1 MVVEGCGGRGVEWA
15 GPGGSPRVTM
25 HLRRLARRAREERGT
40 AVVEFAL
47 VLLPLCLIV
56 FGILDFGRALNYY
69 NNLTQIAGQGARAAS
84 VDRNLDGTPLD
95 ATFATQLACE
105 AGSPEL
111 KKGITV
117 QMTTAP
123 PSTDTQP
130 AGKPVTVT
138 ANYTFTFIPLVHAVS
153 INLSAASTQRWEAG
167 NPPPTGVTAAGTCP

>member
-1 MVVEGCGGRGVEWA
+1 MTAQLRQFGD
-15 GPGGSPRVTM
+15 RV
-25 HLRRLARRAREERGT
+25 RSERGT

-84 VDRNLDGTPLD
+84 VDRNLDGTPMD

-111 KKGITV
+111 KKGISV
-117 QMTTAP
+117 QITSAP
-123 PSTDTQP
+123 LSTDTQP
-130 AGKPVTVT
+130 TGKPVTVT
-138 ANYTFTFIPLVHAVS
+138 ANYTFKFIPLVHSVN
-153 INLSAASTQRWEAG
+153 INLSAASTQRWESG
-167 NPPPTGVTAAGTCP
+167 NPPPAGVTGVGTCP

>member
-1 MVVEGCGGRGVEWA
+1 MVVEGCGGRGIAPA
-15 GPGGSPRVTM
+15 GPEGSPRVPM
-25 HLRRLARRAREERGT
+25 RLRRLALRGRDERGT

-69 NNLTQIAGQGARAAS
+69 NNLTQ
-84 VDRNLDGTPLD
+84 
-95 ATFATQLACE
+95 LACE

-111 KKGITV
+111 KKGIAV

-123 PSTDTQP
+123 LSTDTQP
-130 AGKPVTVT
+130 TGKPVTVT

-153 INLSAASTQRWEAG
+153 INLSAASTQRWESG
-167 NPPPTGVTAAGTCP
+167 NPPPAGVTAAGTCP